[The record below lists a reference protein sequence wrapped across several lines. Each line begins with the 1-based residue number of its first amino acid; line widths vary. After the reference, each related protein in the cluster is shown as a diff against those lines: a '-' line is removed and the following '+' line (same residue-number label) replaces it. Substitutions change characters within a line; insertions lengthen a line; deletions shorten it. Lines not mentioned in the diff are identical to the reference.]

1 MKLIPKAK
9 PIKIRISSGGKEHS
23 TLQSLLECFRVGD
36 VRPLLENGVML
47 KWLNQI
53 GESKLYVK
61 IRSMSEGRTG
71 TGKWSDSDVLSLFFD
86 SSDKLV
92 VYAEHAYLRSESG
105 ALDLLHEAAEMA
117 NPSAL
122 YRLGCIYYFAHNSG
136 VVTDVEKAEEYFKDA
151 AELNHPLARLAYGF
165 ILCGR
170 GLYSKA
176 FELIKN
182 TLDCLSEKDCRMQD
196 DLQVIARANYSLAEI
211 YWDGKKGVPNS
222 SAKAID
228 LFSKSAELGYPR
240 AYTRLCIIY
249 WKNHETDK
257 AREYLEKARELKDP
271 ESFYQLG
278 LLYDQ
283 LGKPDSAQMFQ
294 KAAVCGWG
302 EGMLKWGECLYLGKG
317 IRKDAQQ
324 AIKWFER
331 AYENDIDGA
340 AYYLGRCYAEGK
352 GIIQNIDKAKDLFD
366 EELKKRNSY
375 YKSALEAKT
384 NIQKQAEGEIAK
396 FTNEIKRYPRLSKND
411 LYSYADRYHIP
422 HSKAESIAKEYT
434 RLIGEPCS
442 DSGEGI
448 TQNKD
453 KAKVLVVEK
462 SNESKSDK
470 ASEAKANIQ
479 KQAEGE
485 IAKFTNEIKRYPRL
499 SKNDL
504 YSYADRYHVPHSKA
518 ESIARKYIKLI

>member
-9 PIKIRISSGGKEHS
+9 PVRIRISSGGKEHS
-23 TLQSLLECFRVGD
+23 TLKSLLECFRVGD

-71 TGKWSDSDVLSLFFD
+71 TGQWSDSDILSLFFD
-86 SSDKLV
+86 SYDKLV
-92 VYAEHAYLRSESG
+92 GYAENAYLRSESG
-105 ALDLLHEAAEMA
+105 ALDLLQEAAEMA
-117 NPSAL
+117 NSSAL
-122 YRLGCIYYFAHNSG
+122 YRLGCIYYFAHNLG
-136 VVTDVEKAEEYFKDA
+136 VVTDAEKAEEYFKGA

-165 ILCGR
+165 ILCDR

-182 TLDCLSEKDCRMQD
+182 TLDSLSEKDCGMQD

-211 YWDGKKGVPNS
+211 YWDGKKGVPKS

-240 AYTRLCIIY
+240 AYTRLGIIY
-249 WKNHETDK
+249 WKNYETDK
-257 AREYLEKARELKDP
+257 AWEYLEKARELKDP

-283 LGKPDSAQMFQ
+283 TGKPDSAQMFQ

-302 EGMLKWGECLYLGKG
+302 EGMLKWGECLYLGRG
-317 IRKDAQQ
+317 IRKDVQQ
-324 AIKWFER
+324 AIKWFES
-331 AYENDIDGA
+331 AYENGIDGA
-340 AYYLGRCYAEGK
+340 AYYLGRCYAEGE

-366 EELKKRNSY
+366 EELQKKNSY
-375 YKSALEAKT
+375 YKSAL
-384 NIQKQAEGEIAK
+384 
-396 FTNEIKRYPRLSKND
+396 
-411 LYSYADRYHIP
+411 
-422 HSKAESIAKEYT
+422 
-434 RLIGEPCS
+434 
-442 DSGEGI
+442 
-448 TQNKD
+448 
-453 KAKVLVVEK
+453 
-462 SNESKSDK
+462 
-470 ASEAKANIQ
+470 EAKANIQ

-485 IAKFTNEIKRYPRL
+485 IATFTSVIKSYSRM

-504 YSYADRYHVPHSKA
+504 YTIADRYHVPHSEA
-518 ESIARKYIKLI
+518 ESIARKNRVKVS

>member
-9 PIKIRISSGGKEHS
+9 PIRIRISSGGKEHS
-23 TLQSLLECFRVGD
+23 TLQSFLECFRVGD

-53 GESKLYVK
+53 GEIK
-61 IRSMSEGRTG
+61 ICAKINSMSENHYDAER
-71 TGKWSDSDVLSLFFD
+71 WSDSDIISLFFD
-86 SSDKLV
+86 SPDKLV
-92 VYAEHAYLRSESG
+92 EYAENAYLRSDFG
-105 ALDLLHEAAEMA
+105 ALECLQEAAEMA

-122 YRLGCIYYFAHNSG
+122 YRLGCIYYFSHNIG
-136 VVTDVEKAEEYFKDA
+136 VVTDAEKAEEYFKDA

-165 ILCGR
+165 ILCDR

-182 TLDCLSEKDCRMQD
+182 TLDSLSEKDCGMQD

-211 YWDGKKGVPNS
+211 YWDGKKGVPKS

-240 AYTRLCIIY
+240 AYTRLGIIY
-249 WKNHETDK
+249 WKNYETDK
-257 AREYLEKARELKDP
+257 AWEYLEKARELKDP

-283 LGKPDSAQMFQ
+283 TGKPDSAQMFQ

-302 EGMLKWGECLYLGKG
+302 EGMLKWGECLYLGRG
-317 IRKDAQQ
+317 IRKDVQQ
-324 AIKWFER
+324 AIKWFES
-331 AYENDIDGA
+331 AYENGIDGA
-340 AYYLGRCYAEGK
+340 AYYLGRCYAEGE

-366 EELKKRNSY
+366 EELQKKNSY
-375 YKSALEAKT
+375 YKS
-384 NIQKQAEGEIAK
+384 
-396 FTNEIKRYPRLSKND
+396 
-411 LYSYADRYHIP
+411 
-422 HSKAESIAKEYT
+422 
-434 RLIGEPCS
+434 
-442 DSGEGI
+442 
-448 TQNKD
+448 
-453 KAKVLVVEK
+453 
-462 SNESKSDK
+462 

-485 IAKFTNEIKRYPRL
+485 IATFTSVIKSYSRM

-504 YSYADRYHVPHSKA
+504 YTIADRYHVPHSEA
-518 ESIARKYIKLI
+518 ESIARKNRVKVS